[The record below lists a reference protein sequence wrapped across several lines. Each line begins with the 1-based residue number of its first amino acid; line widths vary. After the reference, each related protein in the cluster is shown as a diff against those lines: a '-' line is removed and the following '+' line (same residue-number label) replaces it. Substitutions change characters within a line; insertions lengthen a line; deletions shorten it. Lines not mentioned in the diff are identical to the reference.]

1 MKVLSLFD
9 GISCGCLALRRAGI
23 PIETYYASEIDKTCI
38 KVSQKHFPNIIQL
51 GDVNNWRTW
60 DIPWKDIDL
69 VMGGF
74 CCQSFSSSGKGKG
87 FMDARG
93 RLFFC
98 FSDIVKHLRKE
109 TKGKVLFLGEN
120 VRMRDEHR
128 RVITEELGVEPVEI
142 DSALVSA
149 QTRHR
154 LYWCNWSV
162 EMPKDKH
169 ISLDDILEHD
179 KGWNPEAIRGRYIG
193 TIVGRRIGEDG
204 HRKDYDKNVK
214 ITQCLEVRRDKNTVS
229 IKKSNCLTT
238 VMKDNVISSLPP
250 GRYLNAFDLKDKF
263 RYLTP
268 VEICRLQTLPDDY
281 LDGIAPNTAMS
292 LAGNGWT
299 VDVIAHLLRSIE
311 RKQMNDIVKEFRKI
325 TDELMFGSSETG
337 TNVTCDKHE
346 QNEAIR
352 KSQNS

>member
-1 MKVLSLFD
+1 MKKITDKDVE
-9 GISCGCLALRRAGI
+9 ALKAGKKVTKGFIHMQLDDKGKLNLWSDAGI

-120 VRMRDEHR
+120 ARMRDEHR
-128 RVITEELGVEPVEI
+128 WVITEELGVEPVEI

-154 LYWCNWSV
+154 LYWCNW
-162 EMPKDKH
+162 
-169 ISLDDILEHD
+169 
-179 KGWNPEAIRGRYIG
+179 
-193 TIVGRRIGEDG
+193 
-204 HRKDYDKNVK
+204 
-214 ITQCLEVRRDKNTVS
+214 
-229 IKKSNCLTT
+229 
-238 VMKDNVISSLPP
+238 
-250 GRYLNAFDLKDKF
+250 
-263 RYLTP
+263 P
-268 VEICRLQTLPDDY
+268 V
-281 LDGIAPNTAMS
+281 
-292 LAGNGWT
+292 
-299 VDVIAHLLRSIE
+299 
-311 RKQMNDIVKEFRKI
+311 
-325 TDELMFGSSETG
+325 
-337 TNVTCDKHE
+337 
-346 QNEAIR
+346 
-352 KSQNS
+352 

>member
-1 MKVLSLFD
+1 MWPHVYDS
-9 GISCGCLALRRAGI
+9 RR
-23 PIETYYASEIDKTCI
+23 DR
-38 KVSQKHFPNIIQL
+38 Q
-51 GDVNNWRTW
+51 R
-60 DIPWKDIDL
+60 
-69 VMGGF
+69 
-74 CCQSFSSSGKGKG
+74 
-87 FMDARG
+87 

-128 RVITEELGVEPVEI
+128 WVITEELGVEPVEI

-154 LYWCNWSV
+154 LYWCNWPV

-179 KGWNPEAIRGRYIG
+179 KGWNPGAIRGKYIG
-193 TIVGRRIGEDG
+193 TIVGRRIGDDG
-204 HRKDYDKNVK
+204 YRKDCDMGIK
-214 ITQCLEVRRDKNTVS
+214 ITQCLEIRKDKNTTP

-250 GRYLNAFDLKDKF
+250 GRYLNAFDMKDKF

-268 VEICRLQTLPDDY
+268 IEMCRLQTLPDDY

-292 LAGNGWT
+292 LTGNGWT
-299 VDVIAHLLRSIE
+299 VDVIAHLLRGIE
-311 RKQMNDIVKEFRKI
+311 RR
-325 TDELMFGSSETG
+325 
-337 TNVTCDKHE
+337 
-346 QNEAIR
+346 
-352 KSQNS
+352 

>member
-1 MKVLSLFD
+1 
-9 GISCGCLALRRAGI
+9 
-23 PIETYYASEIDKTCI
+23 
-38 KVSQKHFPNIIQL
+38 
-51 GDVNNWRTW
+51 
-60 DIPWKDIDL
+60 
-69 VMGGF
+69 MGGF

-128 RVITEELGVEPVEI
+128 WVITEELGVEPVEI

-179 KGWNPEAIRGRYIG
+179 KGWNPGAIRGRYTG
-193 TIVGRRIGEDG
+193 VIVGRRIGEDG

-250 GRYLNAFDLKDKF
+250 GRYPNAFDMKDKF

-268 VEICRLQTLPDDY
+268 VEMCRLQTLPDDY

>member
-1 MKVLSLFD
+1 MT
-9 GISCGCLALRRAGI
+9 IR
-23 PIETYYASEIDKTCI
+23 DKY
-38 KVSQKHFPNIIQL
+38 F
-51 GDVNNWRTW
+51 G
-60 DIPWKDIDL
+60 WKDIFFDRF
-69 VMGGF
+69 VH
-74 CCQSFSSSGKGKG
+74 CCNEKSDQPQGSNIPLAKINFDNKTGYVEDGTINIAELLQYLWINNKVYGCEYAPIDISSALQTLIRLTENAKHMFEDQPGVYDMIPYSGKGKG

-98 FSDIVKHLRKE
+98 FSDIVRHLKKE
-109 TKGKVLFLGEN
+109 TKGKILFLGEN

-154 LYWCNWSV
+154 LYWCNWPV

-169 ISLDDILEHD
+169 ISLDDVLEND
-179 KGWNPEAIRGRYIG
+179 KGWKSGTIRGRYIS
-193 TIVGRRIGEDG
+193 TIVGRRIDSNG

-214 ITQCLEVRRDKNTVS
+214 IIQCPEVRKDKNTTS

-250 GRYLNAFDLKDKF
+250 GRYLNAFDMKDKF

-268 VEICRLQTLPDDY
+268 VEMCRLQTLPDDY

-292 LAGNGWT
+292 LTGNGWT
-299 VDVIAHLLRSIE
+299 VDVIAHLLKGIE
-311 RKQMNDIVKEFRKI
+311 CR
-325 TDELMFGSSETG
+325 
-337 TNVTCDKHE
+337 
-346 QNEAIR
+346 
-352 KSQNS
+352 

>member
-1 MKVLSLFD
+1 
-9 GISCGCLALRRAGI
+9 
-23 PIETYYASEIDKTCI
+23 
-38 KVSQKHFPNIIQL
+38 
-51 GDVNNWRTW
+51 
-60 DIPWKDIDL
+60 
-69 VMGGF
+69 
-74 CCQSFSSSGKGKG
+74 
-87 FMDARG
+87 MDARG

-98 FSDIVKHLRKE
+98 FSDIVRHLKKE
-109 TKGKVLFLGEN
+109 TKGKILFLGEN

-128 RVITEELGVEPVEI
+128 WVITEELGVEPVEI

-154 LYWCNWSV
+154 LYWCNWPV

-169 ISLDDILEHD
+169 ISLDDILEND
-179 KGWNPEAIRGRYIG
+179 KGWKSGVIRGRYIS
-193 TIVGRRIGEDG
+193 TIVGRRIDSNG

-214 ITQCLEVRRDKNTVS
+214 IIQCLEVRKDKNTAS

-250 GRYLNAFDLKDKF
+250 GRYLNAFDLKDKS

-268 VEICRLQTLPDDY
+268 VEMCRLQTLPDDY

-325 TDELMFGSSETG
+325 TDELMFGSSETD

>member
-1 MKVLSLFD
+1 
-9 GISCGCLALRRAGI
+9 
-23 PIETYYASEIDKTCI
+23 
-38 KVSQKHFPNIIQL
+38 
-51 GDVNNWRTW
+51 
-60 DIPWKDIDL
+60 
-69 VMGGF
+69 
-74 CCQSFSSSGKGKG
+74 
-87 FMDARG
+87 MDARG

-128 RVITEELGVEPVEI
+128 WVITEELGVEPVEI

-154 LYWCNWSV
+154 LYWCNWPV
-162 EMPKDKH
+162 DMPKDRH

-179 KGWNPEAIRGRYIG
+179 KDWNPGAIRGRYIG
-193 TIVGRRIGEDG
+193 SIVGRRIGEDG
-204 HRKDYDKNVK
+204 YRKDCDMDIK
-214 ITQCLEVRRDKNTVS
+214 ITQCLEIRKDKNTTP

-268 VEICRLQTLPDDY
+268 VEMCRLQTLPDDY

-292 LAGNGWT
+292 LTGNGWT
-299 VDVIAHLLRSIE
+299 VDVIAHLLRGIE
-311 RKQMNDIVKEFRKI
+311 RR
-325 TDELMFGSSETG
+325 
-337 TNVTCDKHE
+337 
-346 QNEAIR
+346 
-352 KSQNS
+352 

>member
-1 MKVLSLFD
+1 MNILSLFD
-9 GISCGCLALRRAGI
+9 GISCGYLALQRAGI
-23 PIETYYASEIDKTCI
+23 PIDAYYASEIDNTCI

-98 FSDIVKHLRKE
+98 FSDIVRHLRKE

-128 RVITEELGVEPVEI
+128 WVIAEELGVEPVEI

-154 LYWCNWSV
+154 LYWCNWPV
-162 EMPKDKH
+162 DMPKDRH

-179 KGWNPEAIRGRYIG
+179 KDWNPG
-193 TIVGRRIGEDG
+193 D
-204 HRKDYDKNVK
+204 
-214 ITQCLEVRRDKNTVS
+214 
-229 IKKSNCLTT
+229 T
-238 VMKDNVISSLPP
+238 VMDPVAGSGTTGIAACEEGRDSL
-250 GRYLNAFDLKDKF
+250 L
-263 RYLTP
+263 
-268 VEICRLQTLPDDY
+268 VEIDRQFFDEM
-281 LDGIAPNTAMS
+281 INRF
-292 LAGNGWT
+292 NNNN
-299 VDVIAHLLRSIE
+299 I
-311 RKQMNDIVKEFRKI
+311 KI
-325 TDELMFGSSETG
+325 DR
-337 TNVTCDKHE
+337 
-346 QNEAIR
+346 I
-352 KSQNS
+352 

>member
-9 GISCGCLALRRAGI
+9 EISCGYLALQRAGI

-87 FMDARG
+87 FMDSRG

-128 RVITEELGVEPVEI
+128 WVITEELGVEPVEI

-149 QTRHR
+149 QTQHR
-154 LYWCNWSV
+154 LYWCNWPV
-162 EMPKDKH
+162 EMPKDRH

-179 KGWNPEAIRGRYIG
+179 KGWNPGAI
-193 TIVGRRIGEDG
+193 T
-204 HRKDYDKNVK
+204 
-214 ITQCLEVRRDKNTVS
+214 
-229 IKKSNCLTT
+229 
-238 VMKDNVISSLPP
+238 P
-250 GRYLNAFDLKDKF
+250 GRYPNAFDLKDKF

-268 VEICRLQTLPDDY
+268 VEMCRLQTLPDDY

-292 LAGNGWT
+292 LTGNGWT
-299 VDVIAHLLRSIE
+299 VDVIAHLLKGIE
-311 RKQMNDIVKEFRKI
+311 CR
-325 TDELMFGSSETG
+325 
-337 TNVTCDKHE
+337 
-346 QNEAIR
+346 
-352 KSQNS
+352 